1 MSAESPIPVHGRGF
15 TIPGGGVAE
24 IIIIG
29 GTPYPAA
36 TIVKAVAS
44 HDALVAALKIGR
56 EAARWRAKGTHDCD
70 CDRCKQH
77 RADVAAID
85 AALKLAGETP

>member
-1 MSAESPIPVHGRGF
+1 MNTDRFTVVFAGDLRALPFNPMTAETAFGKVQ
-15 TIPGGGVAE
+15 AC
-24 IIIIG
+24 
-29 GTPYPAA
+29 
-36 TIVKAVAS
+36 AVG
-44 HDALVAALKIGR
+44 DRLIDIETLVAALKIGR